1 MKDFILPILENIP
14 NVTPVYF
21 DASFSQAF
29 NKSFARRVVTAD
41 YRFVPRILLA
51 WDPPLQPEASQE
63 RCLELQGMDDPP
75 FLRCFEISRW
85 SIQWATPV
93 LFNKIFW
100 WMVIFIW
107 SELVSHQIKITLYH
121 HNHHCHHQH
130 HHLRHCHLMFQTS
143 WWNTETRSIK
153 IASSI
158 LIQQVPHCLYQF
170 GYFFS
175 YRWVQGE
182 KMMLFLC
189 LSFFGEYLGISRS
202 ERKDKKT
209 NSEEQFSAAVLPGYC
224 FFSPLSKFLP
234 FPRKSLIQASIQ
246 LPCSTHTVFINI
258 KHISREKRR

>member
-1 MKDFILPILENIP
+1 MKRRGGSVPKSGGRLIRRLELSKSPKTSAPGNTEHSP

-21 DASFSQAF
+21 YASFSQAF
-29 NKSFARRVVTAD
+29 NKSFAQRVVTAD
-41 YRFVPRILLA
+41 SRCDPRILLA
-51 WDPPLQPEASQE
+51 WDPPLQPEALLE
-63 RCLELQGMDDPP
+63 RCLELQGMAPP
-75 FLRCFEISRW
+75 FLWCFEISRW
-85 SIQWATPV
+85 SFQWATPV

-153 IASSI
+153 IASSN

-170 GYFFS
+170 GYFLS

-182 KMMLFLC
+182 KMTTIMLGLGC
-189 LSFFGEYLGISRS
+189 CFFASAFWWISR
-202 ERKDKKT
+202 
-209 NSEEQFSAAVLPGYC
+209 
-224 FFSPLSKFLP
+224 
-234 FPRKSLIQASIQ
+234 
-246 LPCSTHTVFINI
+246 NI
-258 KHISREKRR
+258 